1 MPGLIPA
8 HAGKTN
14 ARRGMK
20 YRGAAHPRSRGE
32 NQSRVRRHTPP
43 PGSSPL
49 TRGKQSEGTGAFTH
63 HGLIPAHAGKTLTDK
78 HPVRT
83 VTAHPRSRGENVM
96 CFFAP
101 SAVQGS
107 SPLTRGKLSLL
118 GVVLRSVGL
127 IPAHA
132 GKTLITSAANS
143 TVRAHPRSRGENGDW
158 ETFVHRDA
166 GSSPLTRGK
175 LSGAAMDTQC
185 TGLIPAHAGKTQ
197 VGGLE
202 GLPVPGSSPLTR
214 GKRRSGAGFPVPP
227 GLIPAHAGKTRGT
240 GASRRGAGAHP
251 RSRGENILKPANAVH
266 IPGSSPLTR
275 GKRNRR
281 NHRGESERAHPRSRG
296 ENPGTYAAVG
306 AVPGSSPLTRGKHR
320 IDPHLGPIPGLIPA
334 HAGKTV
340 VAFPPSSSCA
350 AHPRSRGE
358 NTVST
363 RTSA

>member
-1 MPGLIPA
+1 MATAVSFTGSSPLTQGKRPPRFKEDRVPGLIPA

-43 PGSSPL
+43 P
-49 TRGKQSEGTGAFTH
+49 
-63 HGLIPAHAGKTLTDK
+63 
-78 HPVRT
+78 
-83 VTAHPRSRGENVM
+83 
-96 CFFAP
+96 
-101 SAVQGS
+101 GS

-227 GLIPAHAGKTRGT
+227 GLIPAHAGKTGRRARG
-240 GASRRGAGAHP
+240 
-251 RSRGENILKPANAVH
+251 
-266 IPGSSPLTR
+266 
-275 GKRNRR
+275 
-281 NHRGESERAHPRSRG
+281 
-296 ENPGTYAAVG
+296 
-306 AVPGSSPLTRGKHR
+306 
-320 IDPHLGPIPGLIPA
+320 
-334 HAGKTV
+334 
-340 VAFPPSSSCA
+340 
-350 AHPRSRGE
+350 
-358 NTVST
+358 
-363 RTSA
+363 

>member
-1 MPGLIPA
+1 MVSVTHSAWAHPRSCGENIRPMGFASIAAGSSPLTRGKPLDHGLQGFVDGIIPA

-63 HGLIPAHAGKTLTDK
+63 HGLIPAHAGKTAAHSIPAPIRTAHPHSCGENGTLAVQDLCATGSSPLMRGKRRHNPATTAVVGFIPAHAGKTLTDK

-96 CFFAP
+96 RFFAP

-143 TVRAHPRSRGENGDW
+143 TVRAHPRSRGEN
-158 ETFVHRDA
+158 EA
-166 GSSPLTRGK
+166 RGVAWHP
-175 LSGAAMDTQC
+175 S
-185 TGLIPAHAGKTQ
+185 
-197 VGGLE
+197 E
-202 GLPVPGSSPLTR
+202 GSSPLTR
-214 GKRRSGAGFPVPP
+214 GKRW
-227 GLIPAHAGKTRGT
+227 
-240 GASRRGAGAHP
+240 
-251 RSRGENILKPANAVH
+251 
-266 IPGSSPLTR
+266 
-275 GKRNRR
+275 
-281 NHRGESERAHPRSRG
+281 
-296 ENPGTYAAVG
+296 
-306 AVPGSSPLTRGKHR
+306 
-320 IDPHLGPIPGLIPA
+320 
-334 HAGKTV
+334 
-340 VAFPPSSSCA
+340 
-350 AHPRSRGE
+350 
-358 NTVST
+358 
-363 RTSA
+363 

>member
-1 MPGLIPA
+1 MHGLIPAHAGKTAPSPCTQGATWAHPHSRGENAYQSRARDIFKGSSPLTQGKLADQRRTHFRVGLIPAHAGKTWGRFSYSAIWWAHPHSRGENANRAPRYCTVTGSSPLTRGKRKPRAPLLHRDGLIPTHAGKMTGTWPPPCPSPAHPHSRRENAPPRFKEDRVPGLIPA

-132 GKTLITSAANS
+132 GKTLITSSANS
-143 TVRAHPRSRGENGDW
+143 TVRAHPRSRGEN
-158 ETFVHRDA
+158 
-166 GSSPLTRGK
+166 
-175 LSGAAMDTQC
+175 
-185 TGLIPAHAGKTQ
+185 
-197 VGGLE
+197 
-202 GLPVPGSSPLTR
+202 
-214 GKRRSGAGFPVPP
+214 
-227 GLIPAHAGKTRGT
+227 
-240 GASRRGAGAHP
+240 
-251 RSRGENILKPANAVH
+251 
-266 IPGSSPLTR
+266 
-275 GKRNRR
+275 
-281 NHRGESERAHPRSRG
+281 
-296 ENPGTYAAVG
+296 
-306 AVPGSSPLTRGKHR
+306 
-320 IDPHLGPIPGLIPA
+320 
-334 HAGKTV
+334 
-340 VAFPPSSSCA
+340 
-350 AHPRSRGE
+350 
-358 NTVST
+358 
-363 RTSA
+363 

>member
-1 MPGLIPA
+1 MVGLIPTHAGKTRPARNQPGHAWAHPRSRGENRTVTLYARGDLGSSPLTRGKRLSEPGARHLQGLIPTHAGKTRGPTSYPFPGWAHPRSRGENMGSLFLQRHMVGSSPLTRGKRKPRAPLLHRDGLIPTHAGKMTGTWPPPCPSPAHPHSRRENAPPRFKEDRVPGLIPA

-132 GKTLITSAANS
+132 GKTLITSSANS
-143 TVRAHPRSRGENGDW
+143 TVRAHPRSRGEN
-158 ETFVHRDA
+158 
-166 GSSPLTRGK
+166 
-175 LSGAAMDTQC
+175 
-185 TGLIPAHAGKTQ
+185 
-197 VGGLE
+197 
-202 GLPVPGSSPLTR
+202 
-214 GKRRSGAGFPVPP
+214 
-227 GLIPAHAGKTRGT
+227 
-240 GASRRGAGAHP
+240 
-251 RSRGENILKPANAVH
+251 
-266 IPGSSPLTR
+266 
-275 GKRNRR
+275 
-281 NHRGESERAHPRSRG
+281 
-296 ENPGTYAAVG
+296 
-306 AVPGSSPLTRGKHR
+306 
-320 IDPHLGPIPGLIPA
+320 
-334 HAGKTV
+334 
-340 VAFPPSSSCA
+340 
-350 AHPRSRGE
+350 
-358 NTVST
+358 
-363 RTSA
+363 

>member
-1 MPGLIPA
+1 MATAVSFTGSSPLTQGKRPPRFKEDRVPGLIPA

-185 TGLIPAHAGKTQ
+185 TGLIPAHAGKTP
-197 VGGLE
+197 VRGGLPCTPRAHPRSRGE
-202 GLPVPGSSPLTR
+202 NTRYWCVTSRRGGSSPLTR
-214 GKRRSGAGFPVPP
+214 GKHTQASQRRAYP
-227 GLIPAHAGKTRGT
+227 GLIPAHAGKTIAVN
-240 GASRRGAGAHP
+240 ASVVVAGAHP
-251 RSRGENILKPANAVH
+251 RSRGENVPLALDHPNLM
-266 IPGSSPLTR
+266 GSSPLTR
-275 GKRNRR
+275 GKQVVELEGEC
-281 NHRGESERAHPRSRG
+281 HR
-296 ENPGTYAAVG
+296 
-306 AVPGSSPLTRGKHR
+306 
-320 IDPHLGPIPGLIPA
+320 GLIPA
-334 HAGKTV
+334 HAGKT
-340 VAFPPSSSCA
+340 
-350 AHPRSRGE
+350 
-358 NTVST
+358 
-363 RTSA
+363 

>member
-306 AVPGSSPLTRGKHR
+306 AVPGSSPLTRGKR
-320 IDPHLGPIPGLIPA
+320 SVGIRPPELDGLIPA
-334 HAGKTV
+334 HAGKTGRR
-340 VAFPPSSSCA
+340 A
-350 AHPRSRGE
+350 RG
-358 NTVST
+358 
-363 RTSA
+363 

>member
-132 GKTLITSAANS
+132 GKTSMVSARPPPSGAHPRSRGENHEGTEIVGFIVGSSPLTRGKLLCRLLALRRHGLIPAHAGKTGTSSSS
-143 TVRAHPRSRGENGDW
+143 TKSPRAHPRSRGENSATNSLA
-158 ETFVHRDA
+158 TFIA

-175 LSGAAMDTQC
+175 
-185 TGLIPAHAGKTQ
+185 
-197 VGGLE
+197 
-202 GLPVPGSSPLTR
+202 
-214 GKRRSGAGFPVPP
+214 
-227 GLIPAHAGKTRGT
+227 
-240 GASRRGAGAHP
+240 P
-251 RSRGENILKPANAVH
+251 RH
-266 IPGSSPLTR
+266 
-275 GKRNRR
+275 
-281 NHRGESERAHPRSRG
+281 
-296 ENPGTYAAVG
+296 
-306 AVPGSSPLTRGKHR
+306 
-320 IDPHLGPIPGLIPA
+320 
-334 HAGKTV
+334 
-340 VAFPPSSSCA
+340 
-350 AHPRSRGE
+350 
-358 NTVST
+358 
-363 RTSA
+363 

>member
-1 MPGLIPA
+1 MATAVSFTGSSPLTRGKRPPRFKEDRVPGLIPA

-143 TVRAHPRSRGENGDW
+143 TVRAHPRSRGENAGRRAGRFARSRLIPAHAGKTPVRGGLPCTPRAHPRSRGENTRYW
-158 ETFVHRDA
+158 CVTSRRG

-175 LSGAAMDTQC
+175 HTQ
-185 TGLIPAHAGKTQ
+185 ASQ
-197 VGGLE
+197 
-202 GLPVPGSSPLTR
+202 
-214 GKRRSGAGFPVPP
+214 RRAYP
-227 GLIPAHAGKTRGT
+227 GLIPAHAGKTAQ
-240 GASRRGAGAHP
+240 GAATPSRKPAHP
-251 RSRGENILKPANAVH
+251 RSRGENAKC
-266 IPGSSPLTR
+266 R
-275 GKRNRR
+275 
-281 NHRGESERAHPRSRG
+281 
-296 ENPGTYAAVG
+296 
-306 AVPGSSPLTRGKHR
+306 
-320 IDPHLGPIPGLIPA
+320 
-334 HAGKTV
+334 
-340 VAFPPSSSCA
+340 
-350 AHPRSRGE
+350 
-358 NTVST
+358 
-363 RTSA
+363 